1 MEVNFYQV
9 DDIIYKSV
17 APLLIKLL
25 EDNKKTLVYCENEK
39 QVSEID
45 DGLWSFS
52 KTKFVP
58 HASFKDK
65 LNHSEQPIL
74 ITHLKENHN
83 QANCLVKFLEVE
95 GEFLKGFEKTFYF
108 FGSGNLEE
116 ARKLWSKY
124 KKQSL
129 KLNFYR
135 KNQDKWER
143 VNV

>member
-9 DDIIYKSV
+9 DDVIYKSV
-17 APLLIKLL
+17 APLLMKFLDD
-25 EDNKKTLVYCENEK
+25 EKKALIYCENEK
-39 QVSEID
+39 QVVEID

-58 HASFKDK
+58 HVTCQQKD
-65 LNHSEQPIL
+65 HSKHPI
-74 ITHLKENHN
+74 IVTHN
-83 QANCLVKFLEVE
+83 QKNHHNAEYLVKFLEAEVD
-95 GEFLKGFEKTFYF
+95 FLKGFEKTFYF

-135 KNQDKWER
+135 KNQDKWEK
-143 VNV
+143 VVI